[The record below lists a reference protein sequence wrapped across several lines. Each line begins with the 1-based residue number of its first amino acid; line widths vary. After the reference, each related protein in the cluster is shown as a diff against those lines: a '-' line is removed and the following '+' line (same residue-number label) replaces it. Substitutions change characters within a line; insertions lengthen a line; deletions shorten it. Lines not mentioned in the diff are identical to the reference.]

1 MSLQKALE
9 KPAEGFRGVL
19 GVSVKHLGTGESA
32 HLNGDMLFPT
42 ASVFKLPVIV
52 EFFRQVEK
60 GKLSLD
66 QKITLRDVDKVP
78 GSGILKELSEGL
90 DVSLRDLLSLMMI
103 ISDNTATDLVAARVG
118 FANVN
123 AALQSLGLTKTSVT
137 RYCREILFDLVGV
150 NMPLKDMTLSLF
162 EKNQEAPPGS
172 PSWSLGVEGNDVTT
186 PNEMN
191 TLLELVATGKAAS
204 KESCDKILGIM
215 ARCQTGP
222 SRIPK
227 YLPAKEVKLERKTG
241 SLPGIRNDVGV
252 VTIKATGERY
262 ALSCFTMGAE
272 DVYAAEEAIAQ
283 VSLNVYNQFKA
294 RQPHP

>member
-9 KPAEGFRGVL
+9 KPAEDFRGVL

-42 ASVFKLPVIV
+42 ASVFKLPIIV

-118 FANVN
+118 FTNVN
-123 AALQSLGLTKTSVT
+123 VALQSLGLTKTSVT

-162 EKNQEAPPGS
+162 EKNQEAPKGN

-204 KESCDKILGIM
+204 KESCDQILGIM
-215 ARCQTGP
+215 GRCQTGP

-227 YLPAKEVKLERKTG
+227 YLPANEVKLERKTG

-262 ALSCFTMGAE
+262 ALSCFTMDAE

-283 VSLNVYNQFKA
+283 VSLNVYNYFKA

>member
-1 MSLQKALE
+1 MGAIDDLCS
-9 KPAEGFRGVL
+9 AEGKGMVPPPQ
-19 GVSVKHLGTGESA
+19 GIENVY
-32 HLNGDMLFPT
+32 
-42 ASVFKLPVIV
+42 

-118 FANVN
+118 FSNVN

-137 RYCREILFDLVGV
+137 RYCREILFDLVGI

-162 EKNQEAPPGS
+162 ETTQEAPQGS
-172 PSWSLGVEGNDVTT
+172 PSWSLGVEGNDITT

-191 TLLELVATGKAAS
+191 MLLELVATGKAAS
-204 KESCDKILGIM
+204 KDSCDQILGIM

-222 SRIPK
+222 SRMPK

-262 ALSCFTMGAE
+262 VLSCFTMGAE

-283 VSLNVYNQFKA
+283 VSLNVYNHLKA
-294 RQPHP
+294 R